1 MGHHHLW
8 VKASYPQGGLSFCP
22 FCIINY
28 KKVKLVNSFLETL
41 KQLGPVR
48 LGIMG
53 GIMLA
58 LMTFFIFVSMRV
70 STPDYSLLYNDLSRP
85 DSNAIAAKLEESEVK
100 YQVSEDG
107 SRVTVPDTDV
117 GRARMLLAEAGLPNG
132 GSMGYEIFDE
142 KSGFGTTNEV
152 VNLNKVRALEGELAR
167 TISSLDPVRSAR
179 VHLVL
184 PERELFS
191 RESRT
196 ASASVAIGMR
206 PGAALNNDQIM
217 AIQSLV
223 ASAVPNLK
231 PEKVSLI
238 DQTGKLLARGDETS
252 ENRASVKA
260 DEMRLKYEQRLT
272 RAVEDMVG
280 RIVGYGNVRANVTA
294 DLNFDRVST
303 NEELFDPESQIAR
316 SSQTIEENNTERDA
330 SESNVS
336 VENNLPAVGN
346 DLFVDPAPSL
356 ESNRVEETT
365 NFEISKTTRSM
376 VRETGEVR
384 RLSIAV
390 LVDGTYETNA
400 EGKQTYQPR
409 SDAELDKIAALVRS
423 AIGYDATRGDALEVV
438 NMQFAA
444 VEVSDTPFDNSL
456 FGFDKNKLLDAAE
469 IITVAIMI
477 ILVVLLVIQPMVGRL
492 LATEGGKNDEDDL
505 ERELLAG
512 GAKPALEGPAGEF
525 EPSQLQEEEES
536 ESNMID
542 VQKVQGKVK
551 ASSVKKVEDIVEN
564 YPTETVSVIR
574 SWMTED

>member
-1 MGHHHLW
+1 M
-8 VKASYPQGGLSFCP
+8 
-22 FCIINY
+22 
-28 KKVKLVNSFLETL
+28 NSFLETL

-58 LMTFFIFVSMRV
+58 LVTFFIFVSMRV
-70 STPDYSLLYNDLSRP
+70 STPDYSLLYNDLSTT
-85 DSNAIAAKLEESEVK
+85 DSSAIAAKLEESEIK
-100 YQVSEDG
+100 YQISEDG

-152 VNLNKVRALEGELAR
+152 VNLNKVRALEGELSR

-184 PERELFS
+184 PERQLFS
-191 RESRT
+191 RESRD
-196 ASASVAIGMR
+196 ASGSVAIGLR
-206 PGAALNNDQIM
+206 PGAQLNNDQIM

-223 ASAVPNLK
+223 ASAVPDLK

-238 DQTGKLLARGDETS
+238 DQTGKLLARGNE
-252 ENRASVKA
+252 EAQNLASIKA

-303 NEELFDPESQIAR
+303 NEELYDPESQVAR
-316 SSQTIEENNTERDA
+316 SSQTIEENNVEREAD
-330 SESNVS
+330 EQNVS

-356 ESNRVEETT
+356 ESNRIEETT
-365 NFEISKTTRSM
+365 NFEISKTTRNL

-384 RLSIAV
+384 RLSVAV
-390 LVDGTYETNA
+390 LVDGTYGTNA
-400 EGKQTYQPR
+400 EGENVYEPR

-423 AIGYDATRGDALEVV
+423 AIGYDATRGDTLEVV

-444 VEVSDTPFDNSL
+444 VQVSDTPYDNTL
-456 FGFDKNKLLDAAE
+456 FGFDKNKILDAAE

-492 LATEGGKNDEDDL
+492 LSTEGGKNEEDDL
-505 ERELLAG
+505 ETELLTG
-512 GAKPALEGPAGEF
+512 GMTPALEGPGGEF
-525 EPSQLQEEEES
+525 EPSALEEEGDAEA
-536 ESNMID
+536 NMID